1 MAGSLGDL
9 GGLLRQAKKMQK
21 EVAEMQD
28 KLANKT
34 YEGKAG
40 GGAVTVTISGSYDFK
55 GIKIDAEVVDSD
67 DVEMLED
74 MVGVA
79 IKDAL
84 QQVVADSADSMKGVT
99 GGMGLPGMPGIPGM

>member
-28 KLANKT
+28 KLASKI
-34 YEGKAG
+34 YVGKAG
-40 GGAVTVTISGSYDFK
+40 GDAVVVSISGAYEFK
-55 GIKIDAEVVDSD
+55 SIVINPEVVDAD

-74 MVGVA
+74 MVAVA
-79 IKDAL
+79 VKDVL
-84 QQVVADSADSMKGVT
+84 QQVTADSADSMKGVT
-99 GGMGLPGMPGIPGM
+99 GGMGLPGMPGMPGM